1 MTKQYSLP
9 ATVYLL
15 SLTIFS
21 LVTAEFMVAG
31 MMPALAD
38 AFSVSI
44 AQVGNLIAFYALGMA
59 LGGPPVIMLL
69 LVRRVSN
76 KHALVGLLALYV
88 FAAVLAAAAPS
99 YSVMLIAR
107 CLMGISSAAC
117 IGLCLTICA
126 GGHSYPEG

>member
-1 MTKQYSLP
+1 
-9 ATVYLL
+9 
-15 SLTIFS
+15 
-21 LVTAEFMVAG
+21 MVAG

-76 KHALVGLLALYV
+76 KHALVGLLALYG
-88 FAAVLAAAAPS
+88 AA
-99 YSVMLIAR
+99 
-107 CLMGISSAAC
+107 G
-117 IGLCLTICA
+117 CA
-126 GGHSYPEG
+126 GPGHLRGAGRPDARACCRSATDGLA